1 MIPEKQRR
9 TFLSYSRNDKDFA
22 LQLAKE
28 LKAAGFPLWIDQ
40 LDIPTGARWDDELEK
55 ALMECSI
62 FMVILTPDSTASEN
76 VKDEIGFAIDN
87 GKRILPIL
95 LENAKVP
102 LRLRRFQYVD
112 FTTKSYEDGVES
124 AKKLLRNLTDTPT
137 EPIPVVP
144 RAVAASHHPRSAAS
158 SATPTA
164 PTPVQKKGSPKAL
177 LIGFGIVGIIGIVA
191 SIVTIALLWFGIS
204 IENRGASPAVS
215 TPVIQPTDLP
225 GPTKQEEHEPAPTQK
240 QVQQATNTLEP
251 TPLQNT
257 PTPEIQKYYTE
268 NFDGELNTWKIFV
281 ADARRDEPVI
291 SSELFDDFSMRVEG
305 GSYLFEITRRMI
317 YAYSYYEAFSYSDV
331 RVDARIDSRNV
342 NANKAGLICRYS
354 EKEGWYEFSIANN
367 GLYNIYFAK
376 PNAQGLITY
385 RRIADGGSNKVN
397 VGNASNEYSIICQGN
412 KLSLYINGDL
422 IKQTS
427 DDLSILRSGKIG
439 VSVTSANS
447 LPVIVGFDWIEISE
461 P

>member
-1 MIPEKQRR
+1 MSGYFFIDD
-9 TFLSYSRNDKDFA
+9 LSYSHFLLLLDQEWNIVYSFGLYCDFGHFT
-22 LQLAKE
+22 E
-28 LKAAGFPLWIDQ
+28 
-40 LDIPTGARWDDELEK
+40 
-55 ALMECSI
+55 
-62 FMVILTPDSTASEN
+62 VY
-76 VKDEIGFAIDN
+76 
-87 GKRILPIL
+87 RILF
-95 LENAKVP
+95 
-102 LRLRRFQYVD
+102 LRS
-112 FTTKSYEDGVES
+112 KIIES
-124 AKKLLRNLTDTPT
+124 
-137 EPIPVVP
+137 
-144 RAVAASHHPRSAAS
+144 
-158 SATPTA
+158 
-164 PTPVQKKGSPKAL
+164 
-177 LIGFGIVGIIGIVA
+177 
-191 SIVTIALLWFGIS
+191 
-204 IENRGASPAVS
+204 
-215 TPVIQPTDLP
+215 
-225 GPTKQEEHEPAPTQK
+225 
-240 QVQQATNTLEP
+240 QVN
-251 TPLQNT
+251 N
-257 PTPEIQKYYTE
+257 
-268 NFDGELNTWKIFV
+268 WKIFV

-291 SSELFDDFSMRVEG
+291 SSELSDDFSMRVEG

-427 DDLSILRSGKIG
+427 DDLSTLRSGKIG

-447 LPVIVGFDWIEISE
+447 LPVIVGYDWIEISE